1 MSMINERIY
10 VGSMEDARNW
20 DFIRSR
26 KINVVVN
33 CSKDISNFFCKEP
46 EIAYYRVPVEDDQTG
61 AEITSFYYFAKE
73 LVPMLAREYTNGAT
87 IFIHCRAGM
96 QRSAALC
103 LLLLLYLRPTCDA
116 VTGKTVYNTR
126 IDDIAF
132 YMLSKRPCVFNYGI
146 QMNFRNAIVSVINDW
161 NMGL

>member
-1 MSMINERIY
+1 MSFVSERIY

-20 DFIRSR
+20 DMIRER

-61 AEITSFYYFAKE
+61 IEITSFYYFAKE
-73 LVPMLAREYTNGAT
+73 IVPLLAKEHANGST
-87 IFIHCRAGM
+87 ILIHCRAGM

-103 LLLLLYLRPTCDA
+103 LLLLVYLRPSCDIMS
-116 VTGKTVYNTR
+116 GKTQYNSR
-126 IDDIAF
+126 VDDVAF

-146 QMNFRNAIVSVINDW
+146 QMNFRMSVMSVINDW
-161 NMGL
+161 NSGL